1 MVEEI
6 EFDVS
11 RDRYNE
17 FVQMVQREAMSFG
30 MEHRIEQTDFDDG
43 RIDGEFQV
51 FWDGWQRLGRETR
64 AMTPNANRTLY
75 PESWERI
82 KAEAANELMKS

>member
-1 MVEEI
+1 MPEEI

-11 RDRYNE
+11 RERYNE

-43 RIDGEFQV
+43 RIDGEFRV
-51 FWDGWQRLGRETR
+51 FWDRWERLGQETR
-64 AMTPNANRTLY
+64 AMTPEANRTIY
-75 PESWERI
+75 PELWERI
-82 KAEAANELMKS
+82 KAQAACELMKS